1 MMKQRIEI
9 DHIGIATN
17 TLEEGSKFWTILG
30 LKSQGPDDFVEDQ
43 GVTTRFFPLS
53 SSESSR
59 PNIELLEPSGPNT
72 PIGKFLAKRGEGI
85 QQLCLS
91 VDDLEQMI
99 AHLIENGIKMIDEAP
114 RRGAHDSLIAFV
126 HPKSTGGVL
135 VELKQRKE
143 AVQA

>member
-1 MMKQRIEI
+1 MKQRIEI

-30 LKSQGPDDFVEDQ
+30 LEAQGLDDFVEDQ

-53 SSESSR
+53 SSDSKG
-59 PNIELLEPSGPNT
+59 PNIELLEPSEPDT
-72 PIGKFLAKRGEGI
+72 PIGKFLQKRGEGI

-91 VDDLEQMI
+91 VDNLEDMI
-99 AHLIENGIKMIDEAP
+99 THLINNGIKMIDQIP
-114 RRGAHDSLIAFV
+114 RKGAHNSIIAFV

-135 VELKQRKE
+135 VELKQR
-143 AVQA
+143 

>member
-1 MMKQRIEI
+1 MKQRIEI

-30 LKSQGPDDFVEDQ
+30 LEAQGLDDFVEDQ

-53 SSESSR
+53 SSDSKG
-59 PNIELLEPSGPNT
+59 PNIELLEPSGPDT
-72 PIGKFLAKRGEGI
+72 PIGKFLQKRGEGI

-91 VDDLEQMI
+91 VDNLELMI
-99 AHLIENGIKMIDEAP
+99 THLINNGIKMIDQIP
-114 RRGAHDSLIAFV
+114 RKGAHNSIIAFV

-135 VELKQRKE
+135 VELKQR
-143 AVQA
+143 

>member
-1 MMKQRIEI
+1 MKQRIEI

-30 LKSQGPDDFVEDQ
+30 LEAQGLDDFVEDQ

-53 SSESSR
+53 PSDSKG
-59 PNIELLEPSGPNT
+59 PNIELLEPSGPDT
-72 PIGKFLAKRGEGI
+72 PIGKFLQKRGEGI

-91 VDDLEQMI
+91 VDNLEHMI
-99 AHLIENGIKMIDEAP
+99 THLIKNGIKMIDQIP
-114 RRGAHDSLIAFV
+114 RKGAHNSIIAFV

-135 VELKQRKE
+135 VELKQR
-143 AVQA
+143 

>member
-1 MMKQRIEI
+1 MKQRIEI

-17 TLEEGSKFWTILG
+17 SLDEGSKFWKLLG
-30 LKSQGPDDFVEDQ
+30 LQSQGDDEFVEDQ

-53 SSESSR
+53 KSITSG

-72 PIGKFLAKRGEGI
+72 PIGKFLEKRGAGI

-91 VDDLEQMI
+91 VDNLEELI
-99 AHLIENGIKMIDEAP
+99 SHLVENGITMIDEVP
-114 RRGAHDSLIAFV
+114 RKGAHNSIIAFV

-135 VELKQRKE
+135 VELKQR
-143 AVQA
+143 

>member
-1 MMKQRIEI
+1 MKQRIEI

-30 LKSQGPDDFVEDQ
+30 LQSQGQDDFVEDQ

-53 SSESSR
+53 SSDSN
-59 PNIELLEPSGPNT
+59 PPTIELLEPSGPDT
-72 PIGKFLAKRGEGI
+72 PIGKFLSKRGEGI

-91 VDDLEQMI
+91 VDNLEQMI
-99 AHLIENGIKMIDEAP
+99 SHLIENGIKMIDETP
-114 RRGAHDSLIAFV
+114 RKGAHNSIIAFV

-135 VELKQRKE
+135 VELKQR
-143 AVQA
+143 

>member
-1 MMKQRIEI
+1 MKQRIEI
-9 DHIGIATN
+9 DHIGIATH

-30 LKSQGPDDFVEDQ
+30 LKSQGKDDYVEDQ

-53 SSESSR
+53 SSELKQ
-59 PNIELLEPSGPNT
+59 PNIELLEPSGPET

-91 VDDLEQMI
+91 VDNLEQMI
-99 AHLIENGIKMIDEAP
+99 NHLIDNGINMIDETP
-114 RRGAHDSLIAFV
+114 RKGAHDTVIAFV

-135 VELKQRKE
+135 VELKQR
-143 AVQA
+143 

>member
-1 MMKQRIEI
+1 MKQRIEI

-30 LKSQGPDDFVEDQ
+30 LEAQGLDDFVEDQ

-53 SSESSR
+53 SSDSKG
-59 PNIELLEPSGPNT
+59 PNIELLEPSGPDT
-72 PIGKFLAKRGEGI
+72 PIGKFLQKRGEGI

-91 VDDLEQMI
+91 VDNLEHMI
-99 AHLIENGIKMIDEAP
+99 THLINNGIKMIDQIP
-114 RRGAHDSLIAFV
+114 RKGAHNSIIAFV

-135 VELKQRKE
+135 VELKQR
-143 AVQA
+143 